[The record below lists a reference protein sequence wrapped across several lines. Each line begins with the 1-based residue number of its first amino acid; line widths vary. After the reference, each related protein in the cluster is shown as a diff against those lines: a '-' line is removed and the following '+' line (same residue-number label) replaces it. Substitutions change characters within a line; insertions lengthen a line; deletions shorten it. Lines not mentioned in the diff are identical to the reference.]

1 MGRAVHALGA
11 PDPDLGEVSG
21 LPPERNEE
29 RHITAGPGALA
40 VLAGLLGLR
49 AEGGSWDLEGA
60 CALGRDSPRMRL
72 SLGGG
77 GHRLVVYLLARSSAE
92 ARVRAPGLSLSAKG
106 PAGPAVEKLL
116 KVFAVRLGDRT
127 LADVVKTL
135 EDDPLS
141 FVESVEPGRDGDKV
155 KVPCI
160 GQPMA
165 LLEAGWRNFYAD
177 QDFEVLLGVPSCS
190 SDKTINIEYADLEC
204 YYARPRRSFSK
215 WSFMDWPEESE
226 NGEGRASGEEEDEGS
241 RDGSIVTELE
251 ERDMVMGTG
260 ERADA
265 LVAEVRKRAK
275 PGDYLL
281 FTHLCT
287 PIIMGEDFSGL
298 ARRCEKE
305 IGGSSVSWSQ
315 KDRDENDNFGAHF
328 RSLLGAPGF
337 FDGPGDPARV
347 NLFHFPKRVREDEL
361 GPQLVALGLE
371 IGVCV
376 FPDVGFPSLPSLPKA
391 RWQVFCERSSYPT
404 KVRELLAASPR
415 PVVTVPA
422 PYGVEGAR
430 LCLRAVAAAAGKEEA
445 FEKAWAARMAAFLP
459 RWEELRAQA
468 AGRRLAFVVSEATL
482 PRLLELRYGHGAPL
496 ASMVMEMGFGVDLVY
511 YDRHGEAPV
520 LPPALQ
526 DARVAVFRSPG
537 ELERALSQGD
547 FAAVYSDIVFDRR
560 VTRAGKARFS
570 SKDFEMGLEGALRT
584 FEKLLTLCRLPF
596 YRQYAKHLRERH
608 DG

>member
-1 MGRAVHALGA
+1 MTPPPSAL
-11 PDPDLGEVSG
+11 
-21 LPPERNEE
+21 
-29 RHITAGPGALA
+29 RHVTAGPEALA
-40 VLAGLLGLR
+40 ALEGLLGLKP
-49 AEGGSWDLEGA
+49 GGGFRLDGA
-60 CALGRDSPRMRL
+60 CALGEESPRVRL
-72 SLGGG
+72 SLLSGA
-77 GHRLVVYLLARSSAE
+77 HRLVVYLLARSSGE
-92 ARVRAPGLSLSAKG
+92 AVVRSPGLSLSAKG
-106 PAGPAVEKLL
+106 GAGPAAAKLL
-116 KVFAVRLGDRT
+116 AVFAGRLGERT
-127 LADVVKTL
+127 LADVVGVL
-135 EDDPLS
+135 EADPAS
-141 FVESVEPGRDGDKV
+141 YTEKVTPGLDGDRV

-190 SDKTINIEYADLEC
+190 NDKTINIEYADLEC
-204 YYARPRRSFSK
+204 YYARPRRSFTK
-215 WSFMDWPEESE
+215 WTFMDWPEESE
-226 NGEGRASGEEEDEGS
+226 NGEGASGEEPVETRE
-241 RDGSIVTELE
+241 GSIVTELE

-328 RSLLGAPGF
+328 RSLFGAPGF
-337 FDGPGDPARV
+337 FDGPGDPALV
-347 NLFHFPKRVREDEL
+347 NLFHFPKRVREEEL
-361 GPQLVALGLE
+361 RPMLASLGLMT
-371 IGVCV
+371 GVCV
-376 FPDVGFPSLPSLPKA
+376 FPDVSFPALPSLPKA

-404 KVRELLAASPR
+404 KVRDLLAASPR
-415 PVVTVPA
+415 PVVAAPA
-422 PYGVEGAR
+422 PYGVEGTR
-430 LCLRAVAAAAGKEEA
+430 LCLRAIAAAAGREPA
-445 FEKAWAARMAAFLP
+445 FDEYWAAKMAGFMP

-482 PRLLELRYGHGAPL
+482 PRLLALRYGHGAPL
-496 ASMVMEMGFGVDLVY
+496 ASMVQEMGFGVDLVF
-511 YDRHGEAPV
+511 YDRHGEPPD
-520 LPPALQ
+520 LPAALK
-526 DARVAVFRSPG
+526 DARVAVFRSPW
-537 ELERALSQGD
+537 ELRRSLREGD
-547 FAAVYSDIVFDRR
+547 FAAVYSDIVFDWR

-584 FEKLLTLCRLPF
+584 FEKLVPLCRLPF
-596 YRQYAKHLRERH
+596 YRQYADHLRGRP
-608 DG
+608 

>member
-1 MGRAVHALGA
+1 MIQA
-11 PDPDLGEVSG
+11 
-21 LPPERNEE
+21 E
-29 RHITAGPGALA
+29 RHISAGLKSLAALE
-40 VLAGLLGLR
+40 GLLGLKAGDTGWR
-49 AEGGSWDLEGA
+49 LDGA
-60 CALGRDSPRMRL
+60 CALGKETPRVRL
-72 SLGGG
+72 SLKSGA
-77 GHRLVVYLLARSSAE
+77 HRLVVYLLARSSAE
-92 ARVRAPGLSLSAKG
+92 ARVRAAGLSLSAKG
-106 PAGPAVEKLL
+106 PAGPAVDKLL
-116 KVFAVRLGDRT
+116 KVFAARLGERT
-127 LADVVKTL
+127 LAEVVALL
-135 EDDPLS
+135 EADPLS
-141 FVESVEPGRDGDKV
+141 FTEQVTPGLDGDRV

-204 YYARPRRSFSK
+204 YYARPKRKFSK
-215 WSFMDWPEESE
+215 WTFMDWPEESE
-226 NGEGRASGEEEDEGS
+226 DGGGSPAGTDGEQA

-298 ARRCEKE
+298 ARRCEDE

-337 FDGPGDPARV
+337 FDGPGDPSLV
-347 NLFHFPKRVREDEL
+347 NLFHFPRRVREEEL
-361 GPQLVALGLE
+361 RPLLAALGLD
-371 IGVCV
+371 IGICV
-376 FPDVGFPSLPSLPKA
+376 FPDVSFPALPSLPKA

-415 PVVTVPA
+415 PVVSAPA
-422 PYGVEGAR
+422 PYGVEGTR
-430 LCLRAVAAAAGKEEA
+430 LCLRAVAAAAGKEAA
-445 FEKAWAARMAAFLP
+445 FDAAWAAKMSAFMP

-496 ASMVMEMGFGVDLVY
+496 AAMVLEMGFGVDLVY
-511 YDRHGEAPV
+511 YDRHGE
-520 LPPALQ
+520 PPALPAGLAG
-526 DARVAVFRSPG
+526 ARVAVFRSPS
-537 ELERALSQGD
+537 ELRRALREGD
-547 FAAVYSDIVFDRR
+547 FAAVYSDIVFDWR

-584 FEKLLTLCRLPF
+584 IEKLLPLVRLPF
-596 YRQYAKHLRERH
+596 YRQYAEHLRGRH

>member
-1 MGRAVHALGA
+1 MNR
-11 PDPDLGEVSG
+11 
-21 LPPERNEE
+21 EE
-29 RHITAGPGALA
+29 RHVAAGPGALA
-40 VLAGLLGLR
+40 ALEGLLGLKP
-49 AEGGSWDLEGA
+49 GGGWRLDGA
-60 CALGRDSPRMRL
+60 CALGRESPRVRL
-72 SLGGG
+72 SLLGGA
-77 GHRLVVYLLARSSAE
+77 HRLVVYLLARSSTE
-92 ARVRAPGLSLSAKG
+92 ALVRAPGLSLAPKG
-106 PAGPAVEKLL
+106 PGGPAALKLL
-116 KVFAVRLGDRT
+116 KVFAARLGERT
-127 LADVVKTL
+127 LADVAKLL

-141 FVESVEPGRDGDKV
+141 FVESVAPGRDGDKV

-204 YYARPRRSFSK
+204 YYARPRRSFNK

-226 NGEGRASGEEEDEGS
+226 NGEGAAGGEEGET

-337 FDGPGDPARV
+337 FDGPGDPGLV
-347 NLFHFPKRVREDEL
+347 NLFHFPKRVREEEL
-361 GPQLVALGLE
+361 SPLLAALGLKT
-371 IGVCV
+371 GVCV
-376 FPDVGFPSLPSLPKA
+376 FPDVSFPTLPALPKA
-391 RWQVFCERSSYPT
+391 RWQAFCERSSYPT

-415 PVVTVPA
+415 PVVSAPA
-422 PYGVEGAR
+422 PYGVEGTR
-430 LCLRAVAAAAGKEEA
+430 RCLRAIAAAAGKEAA
-445 FEKAWAARMAAFLP
+445 FDEAWAAKMAAFLP
-459 RWEELRAQA
+459 RWEELRSQA
-468 AGRRLAFVVSEATL
+468 AGARLAFVVSEATM

-496 ASMVMEMGFGVDLVY
+496 AAMVQEMGFGIDLVY
-511 YDRHGEAPV
+511 YDRHGEPPV
-520 LPPALQ
+520 PPAGLA
-526 DARVAVFRSPG
+526 DARVAVFRSPS
-537 ELERALSQGD
+537 ELERALREGE
-547 FAAVYSDIVFDRR
+547 FAAVYSDIVFDWR
-560 VTRAGKARFS
+560 VTRAGKARFA

-584 FEKLLTLCRLPF
+584 FEKLVPLARLPF
-596 YRQYAKHLRERH
+596 YRQYAEHLRGRN
-608 DG
+608 DR